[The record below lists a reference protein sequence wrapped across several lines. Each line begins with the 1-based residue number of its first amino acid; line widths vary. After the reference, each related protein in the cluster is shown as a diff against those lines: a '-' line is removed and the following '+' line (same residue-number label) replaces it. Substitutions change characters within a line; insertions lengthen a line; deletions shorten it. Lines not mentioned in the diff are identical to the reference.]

1 MMKHLLREKFG
12 YTSFRDGQE
21 ETIKAVLAGKHTL
34 AMLPTGSGK
43 SLCYQL
49 PTYMLPGAT
58 LIISPLLSLM
68 QDQVDQLLL
77 IGEKRAIAFNS
88 FLNYQ
93 KKMSALKNLHQYKF
107 IFTSPEMLQSKLFME
122 RLSEINITL
131 LVIDEAHCISQWGHD
146 FRPDYLAIGTVM
158 EDLGNPPI
166 LALTA
171 TATDRVKQDIKQ
183 SLNMQNSI
191 DILYSVDRP
200 NISLHVEKVGS
211 YQEKIDV
218 LIKRV
223 SALHGPGIIYF
234 SSKKTAEICAQSLK
248 ENGIKRVSIYHGGLN
263 HEERIL
269 IQQQYIHNQL
279 DVICATSAFGMGINK
294 ENIRYVIHFHMPMN
308 MESYLQEIGRAGR
321 DGQTSLALLL
331 YAPFDEQ
338 LPRQLVETE
347 LINDSQ
353 MEKLRQFFLEDSLR
367 WWELEKYEEE
377 IIAIANLSE
386 TSMRLLKDFHRNAIL
401 HHKEATSLDELKEMM
416 NKQLQLKFEAIHT
429 VYQYIHMS
437 TCRREKILQYFGEQP
452 TINIVECCDHCNG
465 SNYPNLQAEKR
476 ETMPE
481 YENWEEILQ
490 EILLSETSKNE
501 E

>member
-1 MMKHLLREKFG
+1 MKQLLREKFG

-21 ETIKAVLAGKHTL
+21 ETIKAVVAGKHTL

-49 PTYMLPGAT
+49 PTFMLPGTT

-93 KKMSALKNLHQYKF
+93 KKMYALKNLHQYKF

-122 RLSEINITL
+122 KLSELNITL
-131 LVIDEAHCISQWGHD
+131 LVVDEAHCISQWGHD
-146 FRPDYLAIGTVM
+146 FRPDYLAIGSVM
-158 EDLGNPPI
+158 KELGHPPI

-171 TATDRVKQDIKQ
+171 TATDKVKQDIKK
-183 SLNMQNSI
+183 SLNMQNSM

-200 NISLHVEKVGS
+200 NISLHVEKVES

-218 LIKRV
+218 LIKKIR
-223 SALHGPGIIYF
+223 ALHGPGIIYF
-234 SSKKTAEICAQSLK
+234 SSKKTAEVCAQSLK

-321 DGQTSLALLL
+321 DGKPSLALLL

-338 LPRQLVETE
+338 LPMQLVESE

-353 MEKLRQFFLEDSLR
+353 MENLKRFFLTDSLR
-367 WWELEKYEEE
+367 WWELEKYEED
-377 IIAIANLSE
+377 ITVIANLSE
-386 TSMRLLKDFHRNAIL
+386 TSMRILKDFHRHAIL
-401 HHKEATSLDELKEMM
+401 DYKEATSLDELKVIM
-416 NKQLQLKFEAIHT
+416 NKQFQLKLEAIQT
-429 VYQYIHMS
+429 VYQYIHSS
-437 TCRREKILQYFGEQP
+437 TCRREKILHYFGELP
-452 TINIVECCDHCNG
+452 TINIGDCCDHCNG
-465 SNYPNLQAEKR
+465 SNYPDLQTE
-476 ETMPE
+476 ELEIIPL
-481 YENWEEILQ
+481 YENWEEILKD
-490 EILLSETSKNE
+490 ILLSETSKNE

>member
-1 MMKHLLREKFG
+1 
-12 YTSFRDGQE
+12 
-21 ETIKAVLAGKHTL
+21 
-34 AMLPTGSGK
+34 
-43 SLCYQL
+43 
-49 PTYMLPGAT
+49 
-58 LIISPLLSLM
+58 
-68 QDQVDQLLL
+68 
-77 IGEKRAIAFNS
+77 
-88 FLNYQ
+88 
-93 KKMSALKNLHQYKF
+93 MSALKNLHQYKF

-308 MESYLQEIGRAGR
+308 MESYLQELGRAGR
-321 DGQTSLALLL
+321 DGQASLALLL

>member
-1 MMKHLLREKFG
+1 MKHLLREKFG

-321 DGQTSLALLL
+321 DGQASLALLL

-416 NKQLQLKFEAIHT
+416 NKQLQLKFEAIHI

>member
-1 MMKHLLREKFG
+1 MKHLLREKFG

>member
-321 DGQTSLALLL
+321 DGQASLALLL

-437 TCRREKILQYFGEQP
+437 TCRREKILQYFGEKP

>member
-1 MMKHLLREKFG
+1 MKHLLREKFG

-308 MESYLQEIGRAGR
+308 MESYLQELGRAGR
-321 DGQTSLALLL
+321 DGQASLALLL